1 MKKILALV
9 LLTITLCSAACS
21 SKENIEPEEIN
32 ILSQTV
38 WLRKDMS
45 SEIIYGGGDN
55 YLKLHFKPDYSY
67 EIVRI
72 KGDKVNS
79 IYEEGSYTI
88 ADNKNVILN
97 TQKNNQKTS
106 LRYVLENNRTLNR
119 VTEDGQILT
128 HAYEADINQ

>member
-1 MKKILALV
+1 MKKLLALV
-9 LLTITLCSAACS
+9 LLTITLCLSACS
-21 SKENIEPEEIN
+21 SKENIEPEQIN

-55 YLKLHFKPDYSY
+55 YLKLSFKQDYSY

-72 KGDKVNS
+72 KGDKINS
-79 IYEEGSYTI
+79 IYEEGVYTI
-88 ADNKNVILN
+88 TDNKDVILN

-106 LRYVLENNRTLNR
+106 LRYVLDNSRTLNR
-119 VTEDGQILT
+119 VTDDGQILT
-128 HAYEADINQ
+128 HAYEAYIKQ